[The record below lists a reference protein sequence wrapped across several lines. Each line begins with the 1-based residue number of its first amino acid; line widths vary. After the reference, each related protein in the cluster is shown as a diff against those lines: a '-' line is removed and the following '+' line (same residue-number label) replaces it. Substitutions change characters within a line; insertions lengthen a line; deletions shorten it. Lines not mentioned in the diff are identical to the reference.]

1 MSANHKFIAA
11 LTTGAVLGAAAGLLL
26 APKTGEEARKVVAA
40 QSGELRHKAGHY
52 ITILR
57 GTLRGNLHL
66 RENNGSLDAKVQVPS
81 E

>member
-26 APKTGEEARKVVAA
+26 APKTGKETRKIVTV

-52 ITILR
+52 ITN
-57 GTLRGNLHL
+57 LRGNL
-66 RENNGSLDAKVQVPS
+66 RRQENHGRLGADVQVPT

>member
-26 APKTGEEARKVVAA
+26 APKTGKETRKVVAA
-40 QSGELRHKAGHY
+40 QSGQLRHKAGHY
-52 ITILR
+52 ITN
-57 GTLRGNLHL
+57 LRGNL
-66 RENNGSLDAKVQVPS
+66 RRSENNGQIDAKVQVSS

>member
-40 QSGELRHKAGHY
+40 QSGELRHKAGLY
-52 ITILR
+52 ITNLR
-57 GTLRGNLHL
+57 GKLRR
-66 RENNGSLDAKVQVPS
+66 RENHGKVDANVPVSS

>member
-26 APKTGEEARKVVAA
+26 APKTGKETRKVVATH
-40 QSGELRHKAGHY
+40 SGQLRHKAGHY
-52 ITILR
+52 VR
-57 GTLRGNLHL
+57 NLRGNL
-66 RENNGSLDAKVQVPS
+66 RRRNNNGRLDAKVQVSS